1 MPWLKRLSRRGRS
14 LIWVSVCGK
23 HEEDIVLPWMMH
35 IERYI
40 CHNRCICCSYAPYA
54 WGKTTICLN
63 FYSYESVVFPC
74 HSDHFAVW
82 LNRYNAC
89 SSEYLQGCWSYAIN
103 STKVKRILP
112 LWLPKYKHWPC
123 ALHVRTWRGL
133 RSWYTVIFPE
143 FIVVWGS
150 GCQNL
155 AQESCKASPRVLF
168 KISNHRWI
176 WDMSAGPCL
185 NERCLSSRWD
195 GAW

>member
-123 ALHVRTWRGL
+123 AHVKGFAFAGYRYFSRICRPFGVWMSKFGSRIMWGVPA
-133 RSWYTVIFPE
+133 STV
-143 FIVVWGS
+143 
-150 GCQNL
+150 
-155 AQESCKASPRVLF
+155 
-168 KISNHRWI
+168 
-176 WDMSAGPCL
+176 
-185 NERCLSSRWD
+185 
-195 GAW
+195 

>member
-35 IERYI
+35 IERYL

-112 LWLPKYKHWPC
+112 LWLPKYKHWPQHRVGQHKM
-123 ALHVRTWRGL
+123 ALSECTSLTWTTSCEVCVL
-133 RSWYTVIFPE
+133 KTHTMLWIE
-143 FIVVWGS
+143 
-150 GCQNL
+150 GC
-155 AQESCKASPRVLF
+155 V
-168 KISNHRWI
+168 HW
-176 WDMSAGPCL
+176 WV
-185 NERCLSSRWD
+185 
-195 GAW
+195 